1 MWQMAQSSP
10 DAPTVVTP
18 KAGPPLDGYASGF
31 STDPTVIT
39 PTNRMP
45 LVEGHE
51 IVEELARGGMGVVYR
66 AKQFS
71 PEREVAL
78 KMLLPLDEH
87 RADIRERFRVEVR
100 ALAEMDHPGI
110 LPLYQVGDAHGRP
123 WFTMKLASG
132 GTLATRLR
140 RRKPFDPRTAAKL
153 MATMCDAVFHAHS
166 HGVLHRDIKPANILF
181 DERGDAFLAD
191 FGLAKLMD
199 ATTNVTRSLAVMGT
213 PCYIAPEVA
222 SRGAKEATTAS
233 DIYGLGAV
241 LYELL
246 AGRPPFIVEGMAALV
261 KRIIEDEPER
271 PSTIVHSVPRDLELV
286 CLTCLAKDPRR
297 RYATARDAADDLR
310 RWLRGEP
317 VAARRA
323 GTGARL
329 WAWARRRPALAA
341 VSGALAATVAVAAVW
356 LAVAYVQLSR
366 ALADARESRAR
377 ADEQSEFLIGSF
389 TDSLEK
395 MGKLEL
401 IEVACAKAAGLDQPI
416 DDAGHKRRARLLL
429 RWGSVNW
436 ARGDGAS
443 ATPRLREA
451 LESMEALGSR
461 VPSDAEA
468 FTLALKA
475 RLRLAEVLAETTS
488 FASALD
494 GIERA
499 ERDVSRP
506 GILPLDDA
514 LRLQAEV
521 DRTRALVW
529 NRLKRGAPEA
539 SASAARAVASFRAW
553 QGRKP
558 DERARSLA
566 LAEALREAG
575 KAWYNNSGEHPD
587 APDLEKALPLFSE
600 GADLMRALPERLPA
614 EEFELARCLGWMGDC
629 LLAMDGK
636 GPAAAEPL
644 FNEEMAIVSSLSAQD
659 PLNGYWQFKL
669 ANCNVSLA
677 ALFETKNLPEDA
689 ARHREARTEI
699 LGRLHERAPA
709 VREWT
714 LAYATSLL
722 SDGRGVLARAAKPNP
737 EGQVI
742 PGEPDKA
749 RAKDLFKL
757 SLTAATGLVKAQPA
771 SFTEQDGWY
780 QFIGGAA
787 KAWEKIRD
795 WKEAEAVY
803 LDAMAIA
810 KAGAAEPGE
819 ARVWW
824 QWTLAGLH
832 RRVAEVKLKSGDNQA
847 ALASN
852 LASLELRSSL
862 LRTHTVRALEDPGA
876 VAHGFQSSQDLQLHL
891 KLFEDALATARSS
904 VELYTEC
911 REVAGPVMEWAVP
924 LKSVVDKCLG
934 QGGNTAAAAR
944 GLAGRAAREFFPESK
959 RAALPE
965 KVRDLA
971 RSLEEIGLPD
981 QFIQ

>member
-1 MWQMAQSSP
+1 MWQMLESSEA
-10 DAPTVVTP
+10 APTVILP
-18 KAGPPLDGYASGF
+18 KTGQPPAGNLASS
-31 STDPTVIT
+31 STDPMVVT
-39 PTNRMP
+39 PMNRMP

-66 AKQFS
+66 ARQFS

-110 LPLYQVGDAHGRP
+110 LPLYQVGDADGRP

-140 RRKPFDPRTAAKL
+140 RRKPFDPRTAAGL

-191 FGLAKLMD
+191 FGLAKLLD
-199 ATTNVTRSLAVMGT
+199 STTNVTRSLAVMGT
-213 PCYIAPEVA
+213 PCYMAPEVA

-246 AGRPPFIVEGMAALV
+246 AGRPPFLVEGMAALV
-261 KRIIEDEPER
+261 KKIIEDEPDR
-271 PSTIVHSVPRDLELV
+271 PSTIVQGVPRDLELV
-286 CLTCLAKDPRR
+286 CLACLAKDPRR

-329 WAWARRRPALAA
+329 WAWARRRPALAT

-356 LAVAYVQLSR
+356 LAVAHIQLSR

-475 RLRLAEVLAETTS
+475 RLRLAEVLAETSS
-488 FASALD
+488 FSKALD
-494 GIERA
+494 EIELA
-499 ERDVSRP
+499 EKAVSRP

-529 NRLKRGAPEA
+529 NRLKRGEPES

-558 DERARSLA
+558 DERLRSLA

-587 APDLEKALPLFSE
+587 AADLEKALPLFSE
-600 GADLMRALPERLPA
+600 GAALMRALPERTPA
-614 EEFELARCLGWMGDC
+614 EEFELARCVGWMGDC
-629 LLAMDGK
+629 LLATDGK
-636 GPAAAEPL
+636 GPAAAEPM
-644 FNEEMAIVSSLSAQD
+644 FNEEMAIVSSLTAQD

-669 ANCNVSLA
+669 ANCHISLA
-677 ALFETKNLPEDA
+677 ALCDAKNLPEDA

-699 LGRLHERAPA
+699 LSRLHLRAPA

-714 LAYATSLL
+714 LDYATGLL
-722 SDGRGVLARAAKPNP
+722 SDGRSVIATASKQGPQGQVVLDEAAK
-737 EGQVI
+737 V
-742 PGEPDKA
+742 KA
-749 RAKDLFKL
+749 RDLFNL
-757 SLTAATGLVKAQPA
+757 SLSAAAGLVKAQPA
-771 SFTEQDGWY
+771 SFTEQEGWY

-787 KAWEKIRD
+787 KAWEAIKD

-803 LDAMAIA
+803 QDALAIA
-810 KAGAAEPGE
+810 KAGSADPGE
-819 ARVWW
+819 ARAWW

-832 RRVAEVKLKSGDNQA
+832 RRVAEVKLKSGDTQA

-852 LASLELRSSL
+852 LSALELRSSL
-862 LRTHTVRALEDPGA
+862 LRCHSVRATEAPGA
-876 VAHGFQSSQDLQLHL
+876 VAHTFQTSEELQLHL
-891 KLFEDALATARSS
+891 KLFEDALATARRS
-904 VELYTEC
+904 VELYAEC
-911 REVAGPVMEWAVP
+911 RDIAGPVMAWAVP
-924 LKSVVDKCLG
+924 LKSVVDKCL
-934 QGGNTAAAAR
+934 QEGGNTAAAAR
-944 GLAGRAAREFFPESK
+944 GLAGRAAREFFPDAK

-965 KVRDLA
+965 KERALA
-971 RSLEEIGLPD
+971 RFLEETGLPD
-981 QFIQ
+981 PSIQ